1 MLRRDVLRNALVLG
15 AAAVVLPKIA
25 LAAGA
30 SVPPAH
36 SPFAEVGPFA
46 ADGKKVWA
54 FFDFECSNCRDLHVT
69 LANWGAS
76 LPKGKMVMEFSPIV
90 TMEPRKVAAVRG
102 FEAAKRIATPQQLN
116 RLMEGIYN
124 LVQTHGR
131 SLDNAETWRS
141 ALKYAGIPESAF
153 VEQWG
158 RVSSADVDRYAR
170 RMVEYNVR
178 ATPALGIGGRF
189 VITPDNASGNMRLF
203 IDLANG
209 LTSKA
214 ITS

>member
-1 MLRRDVLRNALVLG
+1 MLRRDVLRNGLVLG
-15 AAAVVLPKIA
+15 VSALLGPRLAV
-25 LAAGA
+25 AAGA
-30 SVPPAH
+30 TVPPAH
-36 SPFAEVGPFA
+36 SPFSEVGPFA
-46 ADGKKVWA
+46 IDRKKVWA
-54 FFDFECSNCRDLHVT
+54 FFDFECQNCRDLHVT

-76 LPKGKMVMEFSPIV
+76 LPKGRMAMEFSPIV

-116 RLMEGIYN
+116 RLMEGVYN

-131 SLDNAETWRS
+131 TLDNAETWRS
-141 ALKYAGIPESAF
+141 ALKYAGISEAAF
-153 VEQWG
+153 IEQWG
-158 RVSSADVDRYAR
+158 RVTSADVDRYAR

-189 VITPDNASGNMRLF
+189 VITPDNANGNMRMF

-214 ITS
+214 MAG

>member
-15 AAAVVLPKIA
+15 AAAVVLPKVA

-36 SPFAEVGPFA
+36 SPFTEVGPFA
-46 ADGKKVWA
+46 ADGRKVWA
-54 FFDFECSNCRDLHVT
+54 FFDFECPNCRDLHVT
-69 LANWGAS
+69 LANWGSS

-102 FEAAKRIATPQQLN
+102 FEAAKRIASPQQLN

-131 SLDNAETWRS
+131 TLDNAETWRS

-214 ITS
+214 MTS